1 MAEGLEQLKLMNE
14 QLAKM
19 AEGIQKM
26 ADNTKELNKET
37 DEAEKKNK
45 SLLKSFSELSNPGTW
60 YGRAW
65 VAVRRISSRVAPE
78 FWAIQNATVGAM
90 DTVKSYYQFMEGRGD
105 KDNDRVKKSLA
116 LRIRE
121 AAANKEKVDALRD
134 ELKINDFQMRNNKML
149 VSLYKK
155 QKEARD
161 KLEEGSEERR
171 NMDEKMAMTAFRLN
185 KTIKGGTET
194 GDTIGS
200 QFRQGRKN
208 LQNYREQFIK
218 KLKVKEIKE
227 TFSALKKMAKGFLK
241 FFVVFILVASAFYL
255 FAKQANLKEVLFA
268 IWDAVVSAFGYLRE
282 GFLVVW
288 EGVSNL
294 VGGFMT
300 VVSAVNDIL
309 SGDFGAFKEKLLPAI
324 GQMLLGVLQII
335 AGVIVGLLGA
345 ALALVFDF
353 LGSYFERMKETGRGI
368 LGSILNLVVIIGTIA
383 TAIVFIASGAWLA
396 VAATFLVGAIAA
408 ALTSAIPF
416 ANGGT
421 VNRRGMQLV
430 GERGPELVSL
440 PVGSRV
446 HNNRESRAMTGGNTI
461 NVTVQGRVGASDAE
475 LRDIAQKIGH
485 MVNMEVNRTTA
496 SRTRG
501 A

>member
-37 DEAEKKNK
+37 DEAEKKSK

-105 KDNDRVKKSLA
+105 KDNDRVKKSIA

-171 NMDEKMAMTAFRLN
+171 
-185 KTIKGGTET
+185 
-194 GDTIGS
+194 
-200 QFRQGRKN
+200 
-208 LQNYREQFIK
+208 
-218 KLKVKEIKE
+218 
-227 TFSALKKMAKGFLK
+227 
-241 FFVVFILVASAFYL
+241 
-255 FAKQANLKEVLFA
+255 
-268 IWDAVVSAFGYLRE
+268 
-282 GFLVVW
+282 
-288 EGVSNL
+288 
-294 VGGFMT
+294 
-300 VVSAVNDIL
+300 
-309 SGDFGAFKEKLLPAI
+309 
-324 GQMLLGVLQII
+324 
-335 AGVIVGLLGA
+335 
-345 ALALVFDF
+345 
-353 LGSYFERMKETGRGI
+353 
-368 LGSILNLVVIIGTIA
+368 
-383 TAIVFIASGAWLA
+383 
-396 VAATFLVGAIAA
+396 
-408 ALTSAIPF
+408 
-416 ANGGT
+416 
-421 VNRRGMQLV
+421 
-430 GERGPELVSL
+430 
-440 PVGSRV
+440 
-446 HNNRESRAMTGGNTI
+446 
-461 NVTVQGRVGASDAE
+461 
-475 LRDIAQKIGH
+475 
-485 MVNMEVNRTTA
+485 
-496 SRTRG
+496 
-501 A
+501 

>member
-1 MAEGLEQLKLMNE
+1 
-14 QLAKM
+14 
-19 AEGIQKM
+19 
-26 ADNTKELNKET
+26 
-37 DEAEKKNK
+37 
-45 SLLKSFSELSNPGTW
+45 
-60 YGRAW
+60 
-65 VAVRRISSRVAPE
+65 
-78 FWAIQNATVGAM
+78 
-90 DTVKSYYQFMEGRGD
+90 
-105 KDNDRVKKSLA
+105 
-116 LRIRE
+116 
-121 AAANKEKVDALRD
+121 
-134 ELKINDFQMRNNKML
+134 
-149 VSLYKK
+149 
-155 QKEARD
+155 
-161 KLEEGSEERR
+161 
-171 NMDEKMAMTAFRLN
+171 
-185 KTIKGGTET
+185 
-194 GDTIGS
+194 
-200 QFRQGRKN
+200 
-208 LQNYREQFIK
+208 
-218 KLKVKEIKE
+218 
-227 TFSALKKMAKGFLK
+227 MAKGFLK